1 MATAFFLRV
10 SNPTGGTLKGVP
22 AGYTQLFSD
31 GTYSLQLN
39 KPTMRYTPSGATGSA
54 TAGSSSVKSIINGA
68 SWNLGGTWT
77 SATGTDIAAGIYLE
91 FGIVDN
97 DGYFTAYFS
106 SAGTLS

>member
-10 SNPTGGTLKGVP
+10 SNPTASSLKGVP

-31 GTYSLQLN
+31 GTYSIQLN
-39 KPTMRYTPSGATGSA
+39 KPTIRYVPAGE
-54 TAGSSSVKSIINGA
+54 AGSPLASTTSVKAIINGA
-68 SWNLGGTWT
+68 SWNLGGTWNT
-77 SATGTDIAAGIYLE
+77 ASGTDIAAGLYIE

-97 DGYFTAYFS
+97 DGYFTAYFT